1 VKKSLYIKVEDQDMN
16 SHDIILHTTMY
27 EKNPE
32 NKEQQEICK
41 KSLPQL
47 SYNNGSHSLI
57 GLHITLQELQ
67 FIDVES
73 SSIDEIKQETIN
85 SNFCLH
91 ALRKSTQHNNC
102 IEKYLC

>member
-1 VKKSLYIKVEDQDMN
+1 MKKSLYMKVEDRDMN

-47 SYNNGSHSLI
+47 SYNNGPHKLI

-67 FIDVES
+67 FIDVVS
-73 SSIDEIKQETIN
+73 SSTDEIKQETVN

-91 ALRKSTQHNNC
+91 ALRKSIQHSNC

>member
-1 VKKSLYIKVEDQDMN
+1 MNKSLYTKVEDQDMN
-16 SHDIILHTTMY
+16 SHDIILHTTMH
-27 EKNPE
+27 EKNPK
-32 NKEQQEICK
+32 NKEQKEICK

-47 SYNNGSHSLI
+47 SYNNGPHNLI

-67 FIDVES
+67 FIDVVS
-73 SSIDEIKQETIN
+73 SSTDEIKQETVN

-91 ALRKSTQHNNC
+91 ALRKSTQHSNC